1 MNAKHLDLA
10 ARRARFE
17 EVAFQQGFTGENDL
31 EHVDGT
37 YVRRPIQVLWEFWQK
52 AAEAEPAGQNL
63 YAEIKKTSRYAYQR
77 DWAGWPTPFPV
88 QIVPGAAEGFVVKG
102 GVGGQYRLEDVQLF
116 VIDGEKKV
124 RIR

>member
-1 MNAKHLDLA
+1 MNAKHLDQA
-10 ARRARFE
+10 ALRARFE
-17 EVAFQQGFTGENDL
+17 QIATGRGADI

-37 YVRRPIQVLWEFWQK
+37 YVSRPVQLLWEFWQK
-52 AAEAEPAGQNL
+52 AAETEPTGQQL
-63 YAEIKKTSRYAYQR
+63 YAEIKKTSHYANQR
-77 DWAGWPTPFPV
+77 DWPGWPTPFPV
-88 QIVPGAAEGFVVKG
+88 SIVPGDPCGYVVKG

>member
-31 EHVDGT
+31 EHVDGV
-37 YVRRPIQVLWEFWQK
+37 YVRRPVEVLWLFWQ
-52 AAEAEPAGQNL
+52 AAAATEPGGQRL
-63 YAEIKKTSRYAYQR
+63 YAEIEETSRYAYQR
-77 DWAGWPTPFPV
+77 NFATWPTPFPIEIQPDDFGYVV
-88 QIVPGAAEGFVVKG
+88 QGGPGGA
-102 GVGGQYRLEDVQLF
+102 YRLEDVQLF
-116 VIDGEKKV
+116 VIDGEKKI